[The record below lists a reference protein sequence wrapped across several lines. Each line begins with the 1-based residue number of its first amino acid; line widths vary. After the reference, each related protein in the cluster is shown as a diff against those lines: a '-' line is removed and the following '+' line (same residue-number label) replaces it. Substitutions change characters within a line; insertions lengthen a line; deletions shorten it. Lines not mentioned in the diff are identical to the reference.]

1 MERTVRLAILAD
13 YDANSR
19 AHAGL
24 EEALRH
30 AVGTRH
36 RSVMWDWI
44 DTQTLAIEPVSVLS
58 GSNAI
63 VAATDDDCASVDGA
77 LAGIRFARERTIPF
91 LAIGGGFRHTVA
103 EFARN
108 VLDMDP
114 TAVPTLADEPRR
126 RRSGAFFL
134 DDGSRTAKLYGRHR
148 SVEET
153 TSLTSLQP
161 ALRDSLLAAGL
172 RVGGTD
178 SAGQPTVLELRG
190 HPFFIAALFE
200 PQHASQPLTPAPLV
214 RAVVDAAIHHA
225 DKRGTPHG
233 LMAIAG

>member
-44 DTQTLAIEPVSVLS
+44 DTGTLAIEPLSVLS

-63 VAATDDDCASVDGA
+63 IAATDDDCASIDGA
-77 LAGIRFARERTIPF
+77 LAGIRLARERLIPF
-91 LAIGGGFRHTVA
+91 LAVGGAFRHAVA

-108 VLDMDP
+108 VLDMESVDAP
-114 TAVPTLADEPRR
+114 TRAEEPRR

-153 TSLTSLQP
+153 TS
-161 ALRDSLLAAGL
+161 AAGL
-172 RVGGTD
+172 NPALHEALVAAGMTVTGTD
-178 SAGQPTVLELRG
+178 SAGQPTVLELVR
-190 HPFFIAALFE
+190 HPFFIAASFE

-214 RAVVDAAIHHA
+214 RAAVDAAIHHA
-225 DKRGTPHG
+225 DRRGTPHG
-233 LMAIAG
+233 LQAIAV